1 MKKIQLNKIIKVC
14 PDCGFE
20 IISFVSDDEPIVMSD
35 DINGVF
41 VLCPKCGDYVPIIE
55 MPEIDENDK
64 SDIIFTLED
73 CKYDLEEHEKRI
85 IESKLKIKLHVRFI
99 KIHLVF
105 TIFCICVLQMLFN
118 SNIRGVL
125 FHYTNIGN
133 KSCSV
138 ES

>member
-55 MPEIDENDK
+55 IPEIDENDE

-73 CKYDLEEHEKRI
+73 CKYDLEEYEKRI
-85 IESKLKIKLHVRFI
+85 IESKLEIKRLTEELPYLEADANKFKFIMNKLQEKLDKINDSK
-99 KIHLVF
+99 
-105 TIFCICVLQMLFN
+105 
-118 SNIRGVL
+118 
-125 FHYTNIGN
+125 
-133 KSCSV
+133 
-138 ES
+138 

>member
-55 MPEIDENDK
+55 IPEIDENDE

-73 CKYDLEEHEKRI
+73 CKYDLEEYEKRI
-85 IESKLKIKLHVRFI
+85 IESKLEIKRLTEELPYLEADANKFKFIMNKLHEKLD
-99 KIHLVF
+99 KI
-105 TIFCICVLQMLFN
+105 N
-118 SNIRGVL
+118 DS
-125 FHYTNIGN
+125 
-133 KSCSV
+133 K
-138 ES
+138 

>member
-1 MKKIQLNKIIKVC
+1 MKEIQLKKIIKVC

-41 VLCPKCGDYVPIIE
+41 ALCPNCGDYVPIIE

-85 IESKLKIKLHVRFI
+85 IENKLKIKQLTEELPYLEADVNKFKFI
-99 KIHLVF
+99 IGK
-105 TIFCICVLQMLFN
+105 LQEKLDK
-118 SNIRGVL
+118 
-125 FHYTNIGN
+125 T
-133 KSCSV
+133 K
-138 ES
+138 E

>member
-1 MKKIQLNKIIKVC
+1 MKEIKLNKIIKVC

-55 MPEIDENDK
+55 MPEIDENDE

-73 CKYDLEEHEKRI
+73 CKYDLEEYEKRI
-85 IESKLKIKLHVRFI
+85 IESKLEIKRLTEELPYLEADANKFKFIINKLQEKLDKINDSK
-99 KIHLVF
+99 
-105 TIFCICVLQMLFN
+105 
-118 SNIRGVL
+118 
-125 FHYTNIGN
+125 
-133 KSCSV
+133 
-138 ES
+138 

>member
-1 MKKIQLNKIIKVC
+1 MKEIQLKKIIKVC

-73 CKYDLEEHEKRI
+73 CKYDLEEYEKRI
-85 IESKLKIKLHVRFI
+85 IEIKRLTEELPYLEADANKFKFIMNKLQEKLDKINDSK
-99 KIHLVF
+99 
-105 TIFCICVLQMLFN
+105 
-118 SNIRGVL
+118 
-125 FHYTNIGN
+125 
-133 KSCSV
+133 
-138 ES
+138 

>member
-1 MKKIQLNKIIKVC
+1 MKEIQLKKIIKVC

-73 CKYDLEEHEKRI
+73 CKYDLEEHEKRM
-85 IESKLKIKLHVRFI
+85 IESKLKIKQLTEELPYLEADANKFKFI
-99 KIHLVF
+99 INKLQEKLDKI
-105 TIFCICVLQMLFN
+105 N
-118 SNIRGVL
+118 DS
-125 FHYTNIGN
+125 
-133 KSCSV
+133 K
-138 ES
+138 

>member
-1 MKKIQLNKIIKVC
+1 MKKIQLKKIIKVC

-73 CKYDLEEHEKRI
+73 CKYDLEEYEKRI
-85 IESKLKIKLHVRFI
+85 IESKLEIKRLTEELPYLEADANKFKFIINKLQEKLDKINDSK
-99 KIHLVF
+99 
-105 TIFCICVLQMLFN
+105 
-118 SNIRGVL
+118 
-125 FHYTNIGN
+125 
-133 KSCSV
+133 
-138 ES
+138 